1 MNPNN
6 KDPDMNQADTF
17 PKLLLDQF
25 KKHGSQKVAMR
36 KKIYGIWKEF
46 TWEDYYHNVKYLC
59 LGLIQ
64 LGMKPGD
71 KMAIIGDNDPE
82 WYWGEMACQGA
93 GAAVVGV
100 YTECSPEELKY
111 HAIHSDSSFAMAKDQ
126 EQVDKF
132 IQIKEE
138 LPLLQK
144 VIYWEKEGLETYNE
158 SFLMGLDEVQ
168 KLGQELEQKIP
179 DLFEQTVARGS
190 GKDVCRI
197 QYTSGTTGLPKGAM
211 MQFEGSIAG
220 AKANLDVSPRN
231 PDDDYLSYVPLA
243 WGTEET
249 LGLICQLL
257 TGNVVNFC
265 EGPETVLENTREI
278 SPQMLMYTSRGWE
291 TICSTVQTKLNEADW
306 LKRSVSNIL
315 FPVGYKI
322 TEMEMEKKTP
332 SLLWKGLFQISRW
345 LIFRPIRDKVGLA
358 RVKYAITGGSALS
371 PDVIKFFHAMGVKLK
386 QGYAMTETG
395 SLVEHRLED
404 IKYET
409 VGEPLPG
416 CEVKIDDD
424 NQILA
429 KTPWMPGGYYKAPG
443 VFEAKL
449 KGGYYM
455 TGDAGY
461 IREDGHLVYWD
472 RVDDLM
478 ELKSGQKYPPTYI
491 EGRLKFS
498 PFIKDCMVLGGKD
511 RAYVSVF
518 IVIDYE
524 TVGKWAEKRGIVY
537 TTFADLSQRA
547 DVYDLMHLEIDRVN
561 EGLPDLAQVTKFTL
575 LTKEFDPDESELTR
589 TAKLKRANIETK
601 YKELIEAIYSD
612 KGHFDF
618 ETEVRYRDGRVG
630 KVKAPIKIEKLD
642 TGSKG

>member
-1 MNPNN
+1 
-6 KDPDMNQADTF
+6 MNQADTF
-17 PKLLLDQF
+17 PKLLLKQY
-25 KKHGSQKVAMR
+25 KKYGSKKVAMR
-36 KKIYGIWKEF
+36 KKIFGIWKEY
-46 TWEDYYHNVKYLC
+46 TWEDYYRNVKYLC

-71 KMAIIGDNDPE
+71 KMTIIGDNDPE
-82 WYWGEMACQGA
+82 WYWGEVACQGA

-111 HAIHSDSSFAMAKDQ
+111 HFLHSDSTFAMAKDQ

-132 IQIKEE
+132 IQIRDE

-144 VIYWEKEGLETYNE
+144 VIYWEKEGLENYNE
-158 SFLMGLDEVQ
+158 SFLTGLDEVQ
-168 KLGQELEQKIP
+168 ELGKKIDQENP
-179 DLFEQTVARGS
+179 DLFEQTFSRGN
-190 GKDVCRI
+190 GNDVSRI

-211 MQFEGSIAG
+211 MEFRGSIAS
-220 AKANLDVSPRN
+220 AKANLEVSPRS

-243 WGTEET
+243 WGTEEG
-249 LGLICQLL
+249 LGLVGQLL

-265 EGPETVLENTREI
+265 EGPETVQENTREI

-291 TICSTVQTKLNEADW
+291 TICSTIQTRLSEADW
-306 LKRSVSNIL
+306 LKRSASNLL
-315 FPVGYKI
+315 FPVGYKM
-322 TEMEMEKKTP
+322 TEMEMEKKNP
-332 SLLWKGLFQISRW
+332 NLLWKGLFQIARW
-345 LIFRPIRDKVGLA
+345 LVFRPIRDKVGLA
-358 RVKYAITGGSALS
+358 RVQYAITGGSALS
-371 PDVIKFFHAMGVKLK
+371 PDVIKFFHAMGVRLK

-395 SLVEHRLED
+395 SLVEHRLDD

-409 VGEPLPG
+409 VGKPLPG
-416 CEVKIDDD
+416 CEIIIDED

-429 KTPWMPGGYYKAPG
+429 KTPWMPEGYYKAPG

-449 KGGYYM
+449 KDGYYM

-478 ELKSGQKYPPTYI
+478 ELKGGQKYPPTYI

-498 PFIKDCMVLGGKD
+498 PYIKDCMVIGGKD

-547 DVYDLMHLEIDRVN
+547 EIYSLIHLEINRVN
-561 EGLPDLAQVTKFTL
+561 EGLPDLAKVAKFIL
-575 LTKEFDPDESELTR
+575 LAKEFDPDEAELTR
-589 TAKLKRANIETK
+589 TAKLKRGIIETK
-601 YKELIEAIYSD
+601 YKDLIEVIYSD
-612 KGHFDF
+612 KEQFDF
-618 ETEVRYRDGRVG
+618 ETEVKYRDGRIG
-630 KVKAPIKIEKLD
+630 RVKAPLKIEKTD
-642 TGSKG
+642 QGNRR